1 MDDNKLKGILD
12 AEIENSIGFVE
23 TETTDDRSKAIN
35 YYNREPYGNEVE
47 GRSSIVTGEVAEV
60 VDGALP
66 QLLRIFTQSDELV
79 RFEPK
84 FPEDEEAAK
93 QATDYCNLVF
103 FQDNDGVILMHNWFK
118 DALLQK
124 NGIVKYWW
132 EESEDPI
139 KEKYKNLNGDELTM
153 LFADNEMELVSQDM
167 NEVTPATIDPITGM
181 PVPATYSYDVVIK
194 KKKEAGRV
202 KVESVPPEEFLIS
215 KRDKNIRDAR
225 FVAHRVMM
233 TRSDLIAAGYPKDV
247 VDDLPAYSDLTFTP
261 ERLARYDRGEMPD
274 ETQSLD
280 FSMQE
285 IEVFECYI
293 RTDMDGDGMA
303 ELLKVTY
310 AGMTTVLDTE
320 EVDHIP
326 FASVCPIPM
335 PHKFFGQSLADRA
348 MDIQLI
354 KSTITRQI
362 LDNLYLTN
370 MPRMT
375 AIDGQVN
382 MDDLLTVAPNGVVRM
397 KTQGAV
403 QALTVPP
410 TAAQSFPMLDYMDNV
425 LQKRSGVTQTS
436 QGLDANILQNTTATA
451 IAAMQQAGS
460 GRLEMIA
467 RIFADTGVKDLFN
480 GIFHLLCKY
489 QDKARVVRLRG
500 KYVSIDPREWKN
512 NYDLT
517 INVGLGTGSKDQQI
531 AMTAMVLQKQEQILA
546 TQGFANPLV
555 SVGQYRN
562 TLGKFIEAA
571 GFKDSTEFFKEIPP
585 ELDAQISQPQPPQ
598 MPMEM
603 QAAQM
608 YAQVEQMKAEYK
620 SQTDMAKMQIE
631 EVKLQSAREKAMAD
645 LALEQAKMEMD
656 REKAIA
662 QLQLQQAK
670 VITESVSAKGE
681 MDLKERQ
688 QLISELEKAQKM
700 LEEKKDNSEV
710 ANAIMTL
717 GQMIGQ
723 LQQNQDTLAKA
734 ISAPKTVIRD
744 NNGKIIGMKVG
755 E

>member
-1 MDDNKLKGILD
+1 MDDNQLKGILD
-12 AEIENSIGFVE
+12 SEIENSLGFVE
-23 TETTDDRSKAIN
+23 TETTDDRAKAIK

-84 FPEDEEAAK
+84 FPGDEEAAK
-93 QATDYCNLVF
+93 QATEYCNLVF
-103 FQDNDGVILMHNWFK
+103 FQDNDGVILMHDWFK

-132 EESEDPI
+132 EDSEDPI
-139 KEKYKNLNGDELTM
+139 KEKYKNLNAEELTM
-153 LFADNEMELVSQDM
+153 LFADDEMELVSQDM
-167 NEVTPATIDPITGM
+167 NEITPESIDPLSGMFIPATF
-181 PVPATYSYDVVIK
+181 SYDVVIK

-202 KVESVPPEEFLIS
+202 KIENVPPEEFLIS
-215 KRDKNIRDAR
+215 KRDKNIREAR
-225 FVAHRVMM
+225 FIAHRVMM
-233 TRSDLIAAGYPKDV
+233 TRSDLVAAGYAKDI
-247 VDDLPAYSDLTFTP
+247 VDDLPSYSDLTYSP
-261 ERLARYDRGEMPD
+261 ERIARFDRGEMPD
-274 ETQSLD
+274 ESQSLD

-293 RTDMDGDGMA
+293 RTDLDDDGMA
-303 ELLKVTY
+303 ELVKVTY
-310 AGMTTVLDTE
+310 AGMHTILDKE

-326 FASVCPIPM
+326 FASVSPIPM
-335 PHKFFGQSLADRA
+335 PHKFFGQSFADRA

-397 KTQGAV
+397 KRDGAV

-410 TAAQSFPMLDYMDNV
+410 TAAQSFPMLDYMDQV

-460 GRLEMIA
+460 GRIEMVA
-467 RIFADTGVKDLFN
+467 RIFADTGVRDLFS

-489 QDKARVVRLRG
+489 QDKARVVRMRG

-512 NYDLT
+512 NYDVA
-517 INVGLGTGSKDQQI
+517 INVGLGTGNKDQQM
-531 AMTAMVLQKQEQILA
+531 AMAAMVLQKQEQILQ

-555 SVGQYRN
+555 TVGQYRN
-562 TLGKFIEAA
+562 TLGRMIEAA
-571 GFKDSTEFFKEIPP
+571 GYKDSNEFFKEITP
-585 ELDAQISQPQPPQ
+585 ELDAQLSAPPPPQ
-598 MPMEM
+598 
-603 QAAQM
+603 QAPQDPAVQAYIAQTQ
-608 YAQVEQMKAEYK
+608 AQIQGEQAKLQAKIAADQMKA
-620 SQTDMAKMQIE
+620 QADIQ
-631 EVKLQSAREKAMAD
+631 LAREKAVAD
-645 LALEQAKMEMD
+645 IQLE
-656 REKAIA
+656 REKAAA
-662 QLQLQQAK
+662 QLELKTAEFQADTRLK
-670 VITESVSAKGE
+670 TAELMAKG
-681 MDLKERQ
+681 M
-688 QLISELEKAQKM
+688 
-700 LEEKKDNSEV
+700 
-710 ANAIMTL
+710 
-717 GQMIGQ
+717 
-723 LQQNQDTLAKA
+723 
-734 ISAPKTVIRD
+734 
-744 NNGKIIGMKVG
+744 
-755 E
+755 

>member
-1 MDDNKLKGILD
+1 MDENKLKGILD
-12 AEIENSIGFVE
+12 SEIENSIGFVE

-84 FPEDEEAAK
+84 FPGDEEAAK
-93 QATDYCNLVF
+93 QATEYCNLVF
-103 FQDNDGVILMHNWFK
+103 FQDNDGVILMHDWFK

-132 EESEDPI
+132 EDSEDPV
-139 KEKYKNLNGDELTM
+139 KETYKNLNAEELTM

-167 NEVTPATIDPITGM
+167 KEITPESIDPVSGM
-181 PVPATYSYDVVIK
+181 PIPATYSYDVVIK

-202 KVESVPPEEFLIS
+202 KIENVPPEEFLIS
-215 KRDKNIRDAR
+215 KRDKNIKDAR
-225 FVAHRVMM
+225 FIAHRVMM
-233 TRSDLIAAGYPKDV
+233 TRSDLIAAGYPQDV
-247 VDDLPAYSDLTFTP
+247 VDELPAYSDLTYSP
-261 ERLARYDRGEMPD
+261 ERIARYDRGEMPD
-274 ETQSLD
+274 EAQSLD

-293 RTDMDGDGMA
+293 RTDVDGDGMA

-310 AGMTTVLDTE
+310 AGMTTVLDQE

-397 KTQGAV
+397 KTPGAV

-436 QGLDANILQNTTATA
+436 QGLDPNILQNTTATA

-467 RIFADTGVKDLFN
+467 RIFADTGVKDLFS

-489 QDKARVVRLRG
+489 QDKARVIRLRG

-512 NYDLT
+512 NYDVS
-517 INVGLGTGSKDQQI
+517 ISVGLGTGSKDQQM
-531 AMTAMVLQKQEQILA
+531 AMTAMVLQKQEQILQ
-546 TQGFANPLV
+546 TQGISNPLV
-555 SVGQYRN
+555 TVGQYRN

-585 ELDAQISQPQPPQ
+585 ELDAQLSQPQPPQ
-598 MPMEM
+598 
-603 QAAQM
+603 QAPLDPAVQAYMAQTQ
-608 YAQVEQMKAEYK
+608 AQIQGDQA
-620 SQTDMAKMQIE
+620 
-631 EVKLQSAREKAMAD
+631 KLQAQIQADQIKAQADIQLAREKASAEIQ
-645 LALEQAKMEMD
+645 LA
-656 REKAIA
+656 REKAAA
-662 QLQLQQAK
+662 QMELKAAEFQADTRLK
-670 VITESVSAKGE
+670 EVELMAKG
-681 MDLKERQ
+681 M
-688 QLISELEKAQKM
+688 
-700 LEEKKDNSEV
+700 
-710 ANAIMTL
+710 
-717 GQMIGQ
+717 
-723 LQQNQDTLAKA
+723 
-734 ISAPKTVIRD
+734 
-744 NNGKIIGMKVG
+744 
-755 E
+755 

>member
-1 MDDNKLKGILD
+1 MDENKLKGILD
-12 AEIENSIGFVE
+12 SEIENSIGFVE
-23 TETTDDRSKAIN
+23 TETTDDRSKAIK

-84 FPEDEEAAK
+84 FPGDEEAAK
-93 QATDYCNLVF
+93 QATEYCNLVF
-103 FQDNDGVILMHNWFK
+103 FQDNDGVILMHDWFK

-132 EESEDPI
+132 EDSEDPV
-139 KEKYKNLNGDELTM
+139 KETYKNLNAEELTM

-167 NEVTPATIDPITGM
+167 KEITPESIDPVSGM
-181 PVPATYSYDVVIK
+181 PIPATYSYDVVIK

-202 KVESVPPEEFLIS
+202 KVENVPPEEFLIS
-215 KRDKNIRDAR
+215 KRDKNIKDAR
-225 FVAHRVMM
+225 FIAHRVMM
-233 TRSDLIAAGYPKDV
+233 TRSDLIAAGYPQDV
-247 VDDLPAYSDLTFTP
+247 VDELPAYSDLTYSP
-261 ERLARYDRGEMPD
+261 ERIARYDRGEMPD
-274 ETQSLD
+274 EQQSLD

-293 RTDMDGDGMA
+293 RTDVDGDGMA

-310 AGMTTVLDTE
+310 AGMTTVLDQE

-397 KTQGAV
+397 KTPGAV

-436 QGLDANILQNTTATA
+436 QGLDPNILQNTTATA

-467 RIFADTGVKDLFN
+467 RIFADTGVKDLFT

-489 QDKARVVRLRG
+489 QDKARVIRLRG

-512 NYDLT
+512 NYDVS
-517 INVGLGTGSKDQQI
+517 ISVGLGTGSKDQQM
-531 AMTAMVLQKQEQILA
+531 AMSAMVLQKQEQILT
-546 TQGFANPLV
+546 TQGIANPLV

-571 GFKDSTEFFKEIPP
+571 GFKDSTEFFKEISP
-585 ELDAQISQPQPPQ
+585 ELDAQLSQPQPPQ
-598 MPMEM
+598 
-603 QAAQM
+603 QAPVDPAVQAYMAQTQ
-608 YAQVEQMKAEYK
+608 AQIQG
-620 SQTDMAKMQIE
+620 
-631 EVKLQSAREKAMAD
+631 
-645 LALEQAKMEMD
+645 EQAKLQAKIEAD
-656 REKAIA
+656 RIKAQADIQLAREKAIA
-662 QLQLQQAK
+662 EIQLEREKAAAQLELQTAEFQAD
-670 VITESVSAKGE
+670 TR
-681 MDLKERQ
+681 LKEAEF
-688 QLISELEKAQKM
+688 LSK
-700 LEEKKDNSEV
+700 
-710 ANAIMTL
+710 
-717 GQMIGQ
+717 
-723 LQQNQDTLAKA
+723 
-734 ISAPKTVIRD
+734 
-744 NNGKIIGMKVG
+744 GM
-755 E
+755 

>member
-12 AEIENSIGFVE
+12 AEIENSIGYVQ
-23 TETTDDRSKAIN
+23 TETTEDRSKAIN

-84 FPEDEEAAK
+84 FPGDEEAAK
-93 QATDYCNLVF
+93 QATEYCNLVF
-103 FQDNDGVILMHNWFK
+103 FQDNDGVIMMHNWFK

-132 EESEDPI
+132 EDSEDPI
-139 KEKYKNLNGDELTM
+139 KEKYKNLNAEELTM
-153 LFADNEMELVSQDM
+153 LFADDEMELVSQNM
-167 NEVTPATIDPITGM
+167 NEVSPDGIDPTGM
-181 PVPATYSYDVVIK
+181 PIPATYSYDVVIK

-202 KVESVPPEEFLIS
+202 KVQNVPPEEFLIS
-215 KRDKNIRDAR
+215 KRDKSIRDAR

-233 TRSDLIAAGYPKDV
+233 TRSDLIAAGYSKDV
-247 VDDLPAYSDLTFTP
+247 VDNLPAYSDLTFSP
-261 ERLARYDRGEMPD
+261 ERVARFERGEMPD
-274 ETQSLD
+274 ESQSLD

-293 RTDMDGDGMA
+293 RTDLDDDGMA
-303 ELLKVTY
+303 ELVKVTY
-310 AGMTTVLDTE
+310 AGMAEILDKE

-326 FASVCPIPM
+326 FASICPIPM

-397 KTQGAV
+397 KSPGAV

-467 RIFADTGVKDLFN
+467 RIFADTGVKDLFS

-512 NYDLT
+512 NYDVS
-517 INVGLGTGSKDQQI
+517 INVGLGTGNKDQQM
-531 AMTAMVLQKQEQILA
+531 AMAAMVLQKQEQILG
-546 TQGFANPLV
+546 TQGFSNPLV
-555 SVGQYRN
+555 TVGQYRN
-562 TLGKFIEAA
+562 TLGRFIEAA
-571 GFKDSTEFFKEIPP
+571 GYKDSNEFFKEITP
-585 ELDAQISQPQPPQ
+585 ELDAQISAPPPPQ
-598 MPMEM
+598 
-603 QAAQM
+603 QAPQDPAVQAYIAQTQ
-608 YAQVEQMKAEYK
+608 AQIQGEQAKLQAKIQADQMKA
-620 SQTDMAKMQIE
+620 QADIQ
-631 EVKLQSAREKAMAD
+631 LAREKASAD
-645 LALEQAKMEMD
+645 IQLE
-656 REKAIA
+656 REKAAA
-662 QLQLQQAK
+662 QLELKTAQFQADTRLK
-670 VITESVSAKGE
+670 VAESMRME
-681 MDLKERQ
+681 
-688 QLISELEKAQKM
+688 
-700 LEEKKDNSEV
+700 
-710 ANAIMTL
+710 
-717 GQMIGQ
+717 
-723 LQQNQDTLAKA
+723 
-734 ISAPKTVIRD
+734 
-744 NNGKIIGMKVG
+744 
-755 E
+755 

>member
-1 MDDNKLKGILD
+1 MDEGTLKGILN
-12 AEIENSIGFVE
+12 AEIENSIGYVQ
-23 TETTDDRSKAIN
+23 TETTEDRSKAIN

-84 FPEDEEAAK
+84 FPGDEEAAK
-93 QATDYCNLVF
+93 QATEYCNLVF
-103 FQDNDGVILMHNWFK
+103 FQDNDGVIMMHNWFK

-132 EESEDPI
+132 EDSEDPI
-139 KEKYKNLNGDELTM
+139 KEKYKNLNAEELTM
-153 LFADNEMELVSQDM
+153 LFADDEMELVSQNM
-167 NEVTPATIDPITGM
+167 NEITPESFDPMIGM
-181 PVPATYSYDVVIK
+181 PIPATYSYDVVIK

-202 KVESVPPEEFLIS
+202 KVENVPPEEFLIS
-215 KRDKNIRDAR
+215 KRDKTITNAR

-233 TRSDLIAAGYPKDV
+233 TRSDLIAAGYSKDV
-247 VDDLPAYSDLTFTP
+247 VDNLPNYSDLTFSP
-261 ERLARYDRGEMPD
+261 ERVARFERGEMPD
-274 ETQSLD
+274 ESQSLD

-293 RTDMDGDGMA
+293 RTDLDDDGMA
-303 ELLKVTY
+303 ELVKVTY
-310 AGMTTVLDTE
+310 AGMAEILDKE

-326 FASVCPIPM
+326 FASICPIPM

-397 KTQGAV
+397 KSQGAV

-467 RIFADTGVKDLFN
+467 RIFADTGVKDLFS

-512 NYDLT
+512 NYDVS
-517 INVGLGTGSKDQQI
+517 INVGLGTGNKDQQM
-531 AMTAMVLQKQEQILA
+531 AMAAMVLQKQEQILG
-546 TQGFANPLV
+546 TQGFSNPLV
-555 SVGQYRN
+555 TVGQYRN
-562 TLGKFIEAA
+562 TLGRFIEAA
-571 GFKDSTEFFKEIPP
+571 GYKDSNEFFKEITP
-585 ELDAQISQPQPPQ
+585 EMDAQISAPQPPQ
-598 MPMEM
+598 
-603 QAAQM
+603 QAPQDPAVQAYIAQTQ
-608 YAQVEQMKAEYK
+608 AQIQGEQAKLQAKIQADQMKA
-620 SQTDMAKMQIE
+620 QADIQ
-631 EVKLQSAREKAMAD
+631 LAREKASAD
-645 LALEQAKMEMD
+645 IQLE
-656 REKAIA
+656 REKAAA
-662 QLQLQQAK
+662 QLELKTAQFQADTRLK
-670 VITESVSAKGE
+670 VAES
-681 MDLKERQ
+681 
-688 QLISELEKAQKM
+688 
-700 LEEKKDNSEV
+700 
-710 ANAIMTL
+710 
-717 GQMIGQ
+717 
-723 LQQNQDTLAKA
+723 
-734 ISAPKTVIRD
+734 IR
-744 NNGKIIGMKVG
+744 M

>member
-12 AEIENSIGFVE
+12 SEIVNSIGYVD
-23 TETTDDRSKAIN
+23 TETTEARRKALT

-84 FPEDEEAAK
+84 GMGDEEGAK

-103 FQDNDGVILMHNWFK
+103 FHDNDGVILMHNWFK

-132 EESEDPI
+132 EDSEDPI
-139 KEKYKNLNGDELTM
+139 KEKYKNLNADELT
-153 LFADNEMELVSQDM
+153 LLLADGQMEVISQ
-167 NEVTPATIDPITGM
+167 NITQVGVDPMGLPLM
-181 PVPATYSYDVVIK
+181 AYDVTIK
-194 KKKEAGRV
+194 KKKEAGRI
-202 KVESVPPEEFLIS
+202 KIECVPPEEFLIS
-215 KRDKNIRDAR
+215 KRDKNIKDAR
-225 FVAHRVMM
+225 FCAHRVMLS
-233 TRSDLIAAGYPKDV
+233 RSDLIAAGYAKDV
-247 VDDLPAYSDLTFTP
+247 VDNLPSYSDLTYTP
-261 ERLARYDRGEMPD
+261 ERIARYDRGEMPD

-285 IEVFECYI
+285 IEVYECYI
-293 RTDMDGDGMA
+293 RTDVDGDGMA

-310 AGMTTVLDTE
+310 AGMSEILDKE

-326 FASVCPIPM
+326 FASICPIPM

-397 KTQGAV
+397 KSQGAV

-410 TAAQSFPMLDYMDNV
+410 TAAQSFPMLDYMDQV

-436 QGLDANILQNTTATA
+436 QGIDPNILQNTTATA

-467 RIFADTGVKDLFN
+467 RIFADTGVKDLFA

-489 QDKARVVRLRG
+489 QDKERVLRLRG
-500 KYVSIDPREWKN
+500 KYVNVDPRNWKT
-512 NYDLT
+512 NYDVS
-517 INVGLGTGSKDQQI
+517 INVGLGTGNKDQQM
-531 AMTAMVLQKQEQILA
+531 AMAAMVLQKQEQILS

-555 SVGQYRN
+555 TVGQYRN
-562 TLGKFIEAA
+562 TLGRFIEAA
-571 GFKDSTEFFKEIPP
+571 GYKDSNEFFKEITP
-585 ELDAQISQPQPPQ
+585 ELDAAISQPQPPQ
-598 MPMEM
+598 QMPLDPTV
-603 QAAQM
+603 QAYMAQTQ
-608 YAQVEQMKAEYK
+608 AQIQGEQAKISAKIEADKFKAQ
-620 SQTDMAKMQIE
+620 SD
-631 EVKLQSAREKAMAD
+631 LQLERERNALEIQLAREKAAAEIQLARDKAAAQIELKSAELQAD
-645 LALEQAKMEMD
+645 TQLRAAEM
-656 REKAIA
+656 
-662 QLQLQQAK
+662 
-670 VITESVSAKGE
+670 VSKG
-681 MDLKERQ
+681 
-688 QLISELEKAQKM
+688 I
-700 LEEKKDNSEV
+700 V
-710 ANAIMTL
+710 
-717 GQMIGQ
+717 
-723 LQQNQDTLAKA
+723 
-734 ISAPKTVIRD
+734 
-744 NNGKIIGMKVG
+744 
-755 E
+755 

>member
-12 AEIENSIGFVE
+12 SEIENSIGFVD
-23 TETTDDRSKAIN
+23 TETTEARRKALT

-84 FPEDEEAAK
+84 GPGDEEGAK

-103 FQDNDGVILMHNWFK
+103 FHDNDGVILMHNWFK

-139 KEKYKNLNGDELTM
+139 KEKYKNLNADELT
-153 LFADNEMELVSQDM
+153 LLLADGQMEVISQ
-167 NEVTPATIDPITGM
+167 NITQVGVDPMGM
-181 PVPATYSYDVVIK
+181 PLMAYDVTVK
-194 KKKEAGRV
+194 KKKEAGRI
-202 KVESVPPEEFLIS
+202 KIECVPPEEFLIS
-215 KRDKNIRDAR
+215 KRDKNIKDAR
-225 FVAHRVMM
+225 FCAHRVMLS
-233 TRSDLIAAGYPKDV
+233 RSDLIAAGYDKDV
-247 VDDLPAYSDLTFTP
+247 VDNLPSYSDLTYTP
-261 ERLARYDRGEMPD
+261 ERIARFDRGEMPD

-285 IEVFECYI
+285 IEVYECYI
-293 RTDMDGDGMA
+293 RTDVDGDGMA

-310 AGMTTVLDTE
+310 AGMSEILDQE
-320 EVDHIP
+320 EVDHVP
-326 FASVCPIPM
+326 FASICPIPM

-397 KTQGAV
+397 KSQGAV

-410 TAAQSFPMLDYMDNV
+410 TAAQSFPMLDYMDQV

-436 QGLDANILQNTTATA
+436 QGLDPNILQNTTATA

-467 RIFADTGVKDLFN
+467 RIFADTGVKDLFA

-489 QDKARVVRLRG
+489 QDKERVLRLRG
-500 KYVSIDPREWKN
+500 KYVNVDPRNWKT
-512 NYDLT
+512 NYDVS
-517 INVGLGTGSKDQQI
+517 INVGLGTGNKDQQM
-531 AMTAMVLQKQEQILA
+531 AMAAMVLQKQEQILS

-555 SVGQYRN
+555 TVGQYRN
-562 TLGKFIEAA
+562 TLGRFIEAA
-571 GFKDSTEFFKEIPP
+571 GYKDSNEFFKEISP
-585 ELDAQISQPQPPQ
+585 ELDAAISQPQPPQ
-598 MPMEM
+598 QMPLDPAV
-603 QAAQM
+603 QAYMAQTQ
-608 YAQVEQMKAEYK
+608 AQIQGD
-620 SQTDMAKMQIE
+620 QAKLQAQIE
-631 EVKLQSAREKAMAD
+631 ANKFKAQSDLQIEREKNTLEIQLAREKAAAEIQLARDKAAAQIELKSAELQAD
-645 LALEQAKMEMD
+645 TRLKAAEM
-656 REKAIA
+656 
-662 QLQLQQAK
+662 
-670 VITESVSAKGE
+670 VAKG
-681 MDLKERQ
+681 M
-688 QLISELEKAQKM
+688 
-700 LEEKKDNSEV
+700 V
-710 ANAIMTL
+710 
-717 GQMIGQ
+717 
-723 LQQNQDTLAKA
+723 
-734 ISAPKTVIRD
+734 
-744 NNGKIIGMKVG
+744 
-755 E
+755 